1 MESILKKELFDNG
14 FISFHLNDLDADLYR
29 ELERLFPIES
39 LVPNRFNHLRNS
51 VIELKRKSPYEH
63 CIMGKSFDEL
73 EIIKNDILENYRDGI
88 NNTVD
93 QIWYYGYPSNPT
105 DSIELVGKIFKKFY
119 EIDTAKPSSQ
129 LTMYNDGCYLLNH
142 QDASDGENKPNCV
155 ILIYLSTD
163 YSDGNG
169 GELIVGNKLKV
180 EPIYGNVAIMDFTK
194 HNPHHAVTEV
204 KNYNRF
210 CYINFC

>member
-1 MESILKKELFDNG
+1 MESILKKELLDNG
-14 FISFHLNDLDADLYR
+14 FISFHLSDLDKELFT

-39 LVPNRFNHLRNS
+39 LVPDRFKNLRNS
-51 VIELKRKSPYEH
+51 VIELNRKSKYESF
-63 CIMGKSFDEL
+63 IMNKSFDEL
-73 EIIKNDILENYRDGI
+73 EIIKNDILENYTDGV
-88 NNTVD
+88 NNSVD
-93 QIWYYGYPSNPT
+93 QIWYYDYPSKPS
-105 DSIELVGKIFKKFY
+105 DSLELVKKIFKKFY
-119 EIDTAKPSSQ
+119 DIDVVKPSSQ
-129 LTMYNDGCYLLNH
+129 LTMYNNGCYLLNH
-142 QDASDGENKPNCV
+142 QDASGGENKPNCV

-169 GELIVGNKLKV
+169 GELLVGNKLKV